1 MFTLNCKK
9 KELQIVTLHVHVY
22 GNLIFENEKDIKF
35 WKIKLKFIHKTI
47 FSVANIKMFRKI

>member
-35 WKIKLKFIHKTI
+35 
-47 FSVANIKMFRKI
+47 